1 MAIQFKYEITKEI
14 SESALE
20 AIELAR
26 KSGKLKKGTN
36 EVTKTVERNAAKLVV
51 VAEDTQPEE
60 VIMHLPV
67 LCEEKNISCIG
78 VQAKLELGAAA
89 GLTVPCSAVAI
100 TEEGDAKALIKE
112 ITTKTTGTKVDEK
125 K

>member
-78 VQAKLELGAAA
+78 VSAKLELGAAA

-100 TEEGDAKALIKE
+100 TEEGEAKALIKE
-112 ITTKTTGTKVDEK
+112 IATKTTGVKVEEK
-125 K
+125 E